1 MSPRDWR
8 FRIEDILESLDMIEQ
23 YTKGM
28 DKAAWKKDKKTMDAV
43 IRNIE
48 IIGEA
53 ANHIPDEIQRQIPDT
68 PWHLMKG
75 MRNILIHEYFGVDS
89 DVLWKTIHEDL
100 PPLKEKMNHI
110 LQKK

>member
-23 YTKGM
+23 YIKGM
-28 DKAAWKKDKKTMDAV
+28 DNAAWKKDKKTMDAV

-53 ANHIPDEIQRQIPDT
+53 ASHIPDDIQRQNPDT

-75 MRNILIHEYFGVDS
+75 MRNILIHEYFGLIVMCCGKQS
-89 DVLWKTIHEDL
+89 NTT
-100 PPLKEKMNHI
+100 
-110 LQKK
+110 